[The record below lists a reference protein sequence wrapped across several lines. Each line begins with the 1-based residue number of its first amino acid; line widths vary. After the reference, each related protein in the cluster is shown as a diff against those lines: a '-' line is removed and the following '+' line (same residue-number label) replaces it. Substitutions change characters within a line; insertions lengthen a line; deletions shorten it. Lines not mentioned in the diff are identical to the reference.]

1 MATYTGTA
9 DGNGDFNISFGGASY
24 ASAQKV
30 TVTAT
35 KSGSSK
41 SVELYAPA
49 DLTGGGAIQFSGNLN
64 NFPDNIGTITLSSDF
79 TGAIRDYAMQSN
91 GFATSMTNKAT
102 GLIFSSGITS
112 IGLQSFTSWPL
123 ATSLVLPTTL
133 LTIGNLAFSSWSAL
147 LEILIPNSV
156 TSIGNGAFQNATACK
171 KVTLGTSLATIG
183 TTAFLSLSACDE
195 IICLRTA
202 PPVIQTNTFNSLKTT
217 CVIKVPS
224 ASLTAYQTAP
234 NWSVHASKMV
244 GV

>member
-9 DGNGDFNISFGGASY
+9 DANGDFNISFGGASY

-64 NFPDNIGTITLSSDF
+64 NFPDNIGVITLSSDF
-79 TGAIRDYAMQSN
+79 TGSIRDYAMQAIGN
-91 GFATSMTNKAT
+91 PTSMFNKAT
-102 GLIFSSGITS
+102 GLIMNSGVTS
-112 IGLQSFTSWPL
+112 IGVLSFSGWTL
-123 ATSLVLPTTL
+123 GTILVLPTTL
-133 LTIGNLAFSSWSAL
+133 LTVGNQAFSTWSAL

-156 TSIGNGAFQNATACK
+156 TSLGNGAFQTATACK
-171 KVTLGTSLATIG
+171 KLTLGTSLATIG
-183 TTAFLSLSACDE
+183 ASAFVSLTACDE

-202 PPVIQTNTFNSLKTT
+202 PPVIQSNTFNSLKTT

-224 ASLTAYQTAP
+224 ASLAAYQTAP